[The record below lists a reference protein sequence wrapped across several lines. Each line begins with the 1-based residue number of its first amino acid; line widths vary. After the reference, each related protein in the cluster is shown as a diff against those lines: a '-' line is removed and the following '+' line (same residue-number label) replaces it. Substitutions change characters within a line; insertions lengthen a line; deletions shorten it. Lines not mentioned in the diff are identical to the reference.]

1 MKNKKVLVASATYN
15 EINNISGLI
24 KKILKLEIQLD
35 MLFVDDNSSDGTG
48 LIIKEYSKKYNNI
61 FLISRNKKKGL
72 DTAHKK
78 IYKFALKNKYDYLIT
93 MDADLSHDPNT
104 IPQFLKEIKK
114 YNCVIGSRYMR
125 GGRNDLTGIR
135 LFLSKYGN
143 AILKIFLG
151 MKINEFTTSYRCFD
165 LKKLKKFKFSHVK
178 SGGYSF
184 FMSAIYL
191 INLLGYSIKE
201 IPIRFYQR
209 QSGVSK
215 IPKIEILRVI
225 YNIFLIRLNLL
236 K

>member
-1 MKNKKVLVASATYN
+1 VKNKKILVATATYN
-15 EINNISGLI
+15 EKNNISSLI
-24 KKILKLEIQLD
+24 KKILNLEVRLD
-35 MLFVDDNSSDGTG
+35 ILFVDDHSPDGTESM
-48 LIIKEYSKKYNNI
+48 IKEYANKHNNI

-72 DTAHKK
+72 DSAHKE

-93 MDADLSHDPNT
+93 MDADLSHDPSV
-104 IPQFLKEIKK
+104 IPFFLKEIKK
-114 YNCVIGSRYMR
+114 YNCVIGSRYMH
-125 GGRNDLTGIR
+125 GGRNDLTGLR
-135 LFLSKYGN
+135 LFISKYGN
-143 AILKIFLG
+143 VILKFFLG

-178 SGGYSF
+178 SSGYSF
-184 FMSAIYL
+184 FMSSIYL

-215 IPKIEILRVI
+215 IPKIEIFRVI